1 MKHRRWAAGTG
12 AAVGMAIA
20 CGAGLALAGEMRT
33 WTSAGGSTMQ
43 AEFVEQRLDQVIL
56 RNAEGKPIQ
65 IQMNRLSR
73 EDQIYIGSLRA
84 AAVPAAPGAP
94 AEAAIPPAIEA
105 LFGTRLVNAKG
116 QRVSP
121 AVLDG
126 KKIGIYFSAHWCPP
140 CRAFTPQL
148 VTVYNELQKAG
159 KPFEIVFVSSDQT
172 EADMYRYMKE
182 MDMPWIAVR
191 FPDKNRDEL
200 KKKYNVQGIP
210 TLVVIDSAGKTIS
223 ANARSDVANKGAAAF
238 DAWSGGG
245 IPPEPRA
252 GSGGQ

>member
-1 MKHRRWAAGTG
+1 MKHGHGTAGRWAAIGL
-12 AAVGMAIA
+12 AMAF
-20 CGAGLALAGEMRT
+20 GAGLAPAGEMRT

-56 RNAEGKPIQ
+56 RNAEGKTIQ

-73 EDQIYIGSLRA
+73 EDQIYVGSLRTA
-84 AAVPAAPGAP
+84 AMQAAPAGAS
-94 AEAAIPPAIEA
+94 AETPIPPAIEA

-148 VTVYNELQKAG
+148 VTVYNELRKAG

-172 EADMYRYMKE
+172 EADMYRYMKDME
-182 MDMPWIAVR
+182 MPWTAVR

-200 KKKYNVQGIP
+200 KKKYNIQGTP
-210 TLVVIDSAGKTIS
+210 TLVIIDSSGKTIS

-238 DAWSGGG
+238 DAW
-245 IPPEPRA
+245 
-252 GSGGQ
+252 